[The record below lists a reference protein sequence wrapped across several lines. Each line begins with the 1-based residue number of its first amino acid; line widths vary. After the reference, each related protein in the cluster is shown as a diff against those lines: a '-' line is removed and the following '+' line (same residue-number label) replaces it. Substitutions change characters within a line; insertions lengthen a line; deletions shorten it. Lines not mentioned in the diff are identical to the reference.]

1 MTLIQKMDDL
11 IEKLESNDPDFIEKF
26 NKDFDKFTK
35 DKPLKGKH
43 NDI

>member
-1 MTLIQKMDDL
+1 MNDL

-35 DKPLKGKH
+35 NKTLKGKT